1 MQYNYCAKFIL
12 MYNNIPTNATILIF
26 TISILF
32 FLVDL
37 LNRKNSIDTNSM
49 LYVFNRSIYTS
60 IFSIVWV
67 LAYLNEQYFESI
79 KDIYQIIAFS
89 LLCGF
94 GLYLFILSNKY
105 LKFTNILFV
114 QLIGHILHQFIGYI
128 LFRESLNEFYLFSSA
143 LLIIG
148 IFIQTSIP
156 NQRKGF
162 IYALLSTVSWTLGY
176 SLMSTPLK
184 SVSTPLS
191 VMILELTIMF
201 TFLILFKLT
210 SYTKSSM
217 ILLKDKMPALVL
229 IASITIVGSFLLNY
243 LYKNYLISEIGYV
256 NLLIMPIFIFLSLRI
271 NKEAFSK
278 KELIANGFILT
289 AYIISLL

>member
-1 MQYNYCAKFIL
+1 

-26 TISILF
+26 TISILL